1 MQGDLR
7 IFVYELPQIK
17 KYQLT
22 LKISQ
27 FATENMVHEKLLSS
41 NVRVQDPLRADFFFV
56 PVYPMGV
63 VYKYKR
69 ADEAQKKLL
78 YDSIKKYIPQDLKVI
93 ACLQESYNRAWCQR
107 QKYLAG
113 FLKYTLSL
121 LKFWDTDNFGESR
134 HIFIF
139 PGGDQQSI
147 FANWKEEIGR
157 SVHLLVE
164 GHYGKYF
171 QNADDK
177 QTQQQRRHMDIV
189 IPGGGDYDTMR
200 PYRKRKVRKIFLSYC
215 GRYSGSK
222 ERETIPTLLQQMKE
236 YRKNLLFQEVCT
248 KEQFLENLRTSRYC
262 LTPAGSTPWTAR
274 LYGAIAQLCVPVL
287 FNTDVFIA
295 PYNLDAIFN
304 DLSIRVSLEDSFELI
319 IKSILKADYEKIYK
333 NLVENRNKF
342 MVNYSFPELFTEL
355 LKIRCRS

>member
-1 MQGDLR
+1 MKLRVKLSCKKRLLLLLLTCTLFLCAFMLSRKDDRAIKSRSNSSCMQGDLR
-7 IFVYELPQIK
+7 IYVYELPQIK

-27 FATENMVHEKLLSS
+27 FATENMIHEKLLSS

-63 VYKYKR
+63 VYTYKR

-177 QTQQQRRHMDIV
+177 QTH
-189 IPGGGDYDTMR
+189 
-200 PYRKRKVRKIFLSYC
+200 
-215 GRYSGSK
+215 
-222 ERETIPTLLQQMKE
+222 E
-236 YRKNLLFQEVCT
+236 
-248 KEQFLENLRTSRYC
+248 
-262 LTPAGSTPWTAR
+262 
-274 LYGAIAQLCVPVL
+274 
-287 FNTDVFIA
+287 
-295 PYNLDAIFN
+295 
-304 DLSIRVSLEDSFELI
+304 
-319 IKSILKADYEKIYK
+319 
-333 NLVENRNKF
+333 
-342 MVNYSFPELFTEL
+342 
-355 LKIRCRS
+355 